1 MSLGGIPQAVLAG
14 LLPQHKTDSGLAGK
28 RRQDS
33 SQSKVNRAL
42 SYCKCNSLVRKQPLE
57 SGGCERR
64 KLQLSCRGGQDQVH
78 PHLQVLL
85 SHHTLE
91 DGTVT
96 M

>member
-28 RRQDS
+28 RR
-33 SQSKVNRAL
+33 QSKVNRAL

-78 PHLQVLL
+78 PYLQVLL

>member
-28 RRQDS
+28 RR
-33 SQSKVNRAL
+33 QSKVNRAL

-64 KLQLSCRGGQDQVH
+64 KLQLSRRGGQDQVH
-78 PHLQVLL
+78 RISRSYFLTTP
-85 SHHTLE
+85 
-91 DGTVT
+91 
-96 M
+96 